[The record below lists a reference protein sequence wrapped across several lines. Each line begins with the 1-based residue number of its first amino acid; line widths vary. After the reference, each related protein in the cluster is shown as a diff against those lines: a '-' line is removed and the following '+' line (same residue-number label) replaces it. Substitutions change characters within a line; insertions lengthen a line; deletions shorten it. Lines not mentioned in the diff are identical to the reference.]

1 MEQGG
6 VHEMTIGDLAEAV
19 GVTARAI
26 RHYESVGLLEPA
38 ERSVG
43 GHRRYTRDDLDRLGR
58 ITALRRAG
66 FGLEPIRR
74 LLASSSRD
82 EALAVAKRRLE
93 RSEIDL
99 AVARRLDSRLHRLVS
114 LLEVTDEKSI
124 DQLVEEMK
132 VEGMNVSLDSIS
144 TRLGDGGETDLADGA
159 RVAKTDPVIEAVGSV
174 EELGTHL
181 GLLLAAEELPDS
193 QRPVLERIANNL
205 FDIGSDLSSPATDGE
220 RRPRVG
226 AEYVDWV
233 DRACSGA
240 NASLDP
246 LDSFVVW
253 FDSPVA
259 ARLNV
264 CRSTCRRAER
274 AVFAVEDANPQIG
287 RYLNRLSDLLFILA
301 RANGTGGEHLWEP
314 GRSVA

>member
-1 MEQGG
+1 MAQGG
-6 VHEMTIGDLAEAV
+6 VYEMTIGDLADAV

-66 FGLEPIRR
+66 FGLEAIRR
-74 LLASSSRD
+74 LLAASSRD

-114 LLEVTDEKSI
+114 LLEATDEKSI
-124 DQLVEEMK
+124 DQLIGEME

-144 TRLGDGGETDLADGA
+144 TRLGDAGETDLADGA
-159 RVAKTDPVIEAVGSV
+159 RVAKTDPVIDAVGSV

-193 QRPVLERIANNL
+193 QRAVLERIANNL
-205 FDIGSDLSSPATDGE
+205 FDIGSDLSSPARDGDG
-220 RRPRVG
+220 RPRVG
-226 AEYVDWV
+226 AEYVDWL
-233 DRACSGA
+233 DRACGEV

-264 CRSTCRRAER
+264 CRATCRRAER
-274 AVFAVEDANPQIG
+274 AAFAVEDANPQIG

-301 RANGTGGEHLWEP
+301 RACATGGEHLWEP
-314 GRSVA
+314 GRSAA